1 MMSYFKKKYN
11 KVLLL
16 LILSIFIGVLAGCNG
31 RDVINQDD
39 LYTVIYDGNGGY
51 LGNKTNT
58 VRKLQVQPGSK
69 IPKYLSEYAQDSYVV
84 SSLGL
89 ATRQGYNLL
98 GWYLESNAQF
108 APNPLGEYVYLDV
121 NDGNGAYNIDQ
132 DGSYVFG
139 YVQDEQGTLVF
150 INVEEL
156 SEDDDPETAEYIYY
170 NGSNGYGFY
179 VYDAED
185 AAHVEVYELVGGYA
199 PSELTAFGNAY
210 LVFSELSPTWQN
222 LFVDV
227 PKYKQDFYEYTEA
240 DEGLTR
246 YSFESSYIYFDSM
259 MIQDDLGEYALL
271 GTQYVVYDSENIEHT
286 DLERYSVNSRYVFV
300 RTDGT
305 NTPSDLE
312 RFNASITYW
321 DFETDRVEDDMTL
334 IAHWE
339 RKITVNYIQKSGQIT
354 VITKKLSDDNTT
366 SVDLVQGELIGKLET
381 IPKFAGYTFVGWSKS
396 ETEYDPWNFESDV
409 FPIDSREL
417 NLYAYM
423 IEGDYTRISTE
434 SGLAKVALDPAGNY
448 LLVADIDLG
457 GQTYINSSPLGFTI
471 KTTLNAEAIPF
482 TGKFVSMG
490 YKISNFT
497 LSVTNTQK
505 PLLADEGIIVVS
517 GLFPYVQDA
526 TISGLVLENVSA
538 ILTTNSGTGIV
549 CDLGAAAL
557 IGTALE
563 GNTIVND
570 VDVEITF
577 SATTSDVIG
586 KPVYIGGVFA
596 RGSEFITSTNTTS
609 SVEYSS
615 IEDITSDTLHVSN

>member
-1 MMSYFKKKYN
+1 MSYIKKKYN

-16 LILSIFIGVLAGCNG
+16 IILSIFIGVLAGCNG
-31 RDVINQDD
+31 RQVINQDD

-108 APNPLGEYVYLDV
+108 APNPVGEYVYLDI
-121 NDGNGAYNIDQ
+121 NDGNGAYNIDEEG
-132 DGSYVFG
+132 DYVYG
-139 YVQDEQGTLVF
+139 YVQDEEGTLVF

-156 SEDDDPETAEYIYY
+156 SEDDDPETVEYIYY

-185 AAHVEVYELVGGYA
+185 AAHVEVYEADRGYS
-199 PSELTAFGNAY
+199 PSELSAFGSAY
-210 LVFSELSPTWQN
+210 LVFSELNSTWQT

-227 PKYKQDFYEYTEA
+227 PKYRQDFYEYTEA

-271 GTQYVVYDSENIEHT
+271 GSAYVIYDSENPAHV
-286 DLERYSVNSRYVFV
+286 DLERYSINSRYVFIK
-300 RTDGT
+300 TDELE
-305 NTPSDLE
+305 TPSDLE
-312 RFNASITYW
+312 RFNADILYW
-321 DFETDRVEDDMTL
+321 DFEADRVQENMTL

-354 VITKKLSDDNTT
+354 VITKKLSNDNTT
-366 SVDLVQGELIGKLET
+366 SVDLVQGEIIGKLET
-381 IPKFAGYTFVGWSKS
+381 IPKFTGYTFVGWSKS
-396 ETEYDPWNFESDV
+396 ETEYDPWNFDSDV
-409 FPIDSREL
+409 FPTESREL

-423 IEGDYTRISTE
+423 IEGEFTRISTE
-434 SGLAKVALDPAGNY
+434 NGLAKVALDPAGNY
-448 LLVADIDLG
+448 LLVADIDLN
-457 GQTYINSSPLGFTI
+457 GQVYSNSSPLGFTV
-471 KTTLNAEAIPF
+471 KSNLNAEVIPF

-563 GNTIVND
+563 GNTIIS
-570 VDVEITF
+570 DVEVDISIT
-577 SATTSDVIG
+577 STTEDVITY
-586 KPVYIGGVFA
+586 PVYIGGISA
-596 RGSEFITSTNTTS
+596 RGSNYLTVTNSTS
-609 SVEYSS
+609 SLDYST
-615 IEDITSDTLHVSN
+615 IEDITSDVLHVSN

>member
-1 MMSYFKKKYN
+1 MSYIKKKYN

-16 LILSIFIGVLAGCNG
+16 IILSIFIGVLAGCNG
-31 RDVINQDD
+31 RQVINQDD

-108 APNPLGEYVYLDV
+108 APNPVGEYVYLDI
-121 NDGNGAYNIDQ
+121 NDGNGAYNIDEEG
-132 DGSYVFG
+132 DYVYG
-139 YVQDEQGTLVF
+139 YVQDEEGTLVF

-156 SEDDDPETAEYIYY
+156 SEDDDPETVEYIYY

-185 AAHVEVYELVGGYA
+185 AAHVEVYEADGGYS
-199 PSELTAFGNAY
+199 PSELSAFGSAY
-210 LVFSELSPTWQN
+210 LVFSELNSTWQT

-227 PKYKQDFYEYTEA
+227 PKYRQDFYEYTEA

-271 GTQYVVYDSENIEHT
+271 GSAYVIYDSENPAHV
-286 DLERYSVNSRYVFV
+286 DLERYSINSRYVFIK
-300 RTDGT
+300 TDELE
-305 NTPSDLE
+305 TPSDLE
-312 RFNASITYW
+312 RFNADILYW
-321 DFETDRVEDDMTL
+321 DFEADRVQENMTL

-366 SVDLVQGELIGKLET
+366 SVDLVQGEIIGKLET
-381 IPKFAGYTFVGWSKS
+381 IPKFTGYTFVGWSKS
-396 ETEYDPWNFESDV
+396 ETEYDPWNFDSDV
-409 FPIDSREL
+409 FPTESREL

-423 IEGDYTRISTE
+423 IEGEFTRISTE
-434 SGLAKVALDPAGNY
+434 NGLAKVALDPAGNY
-448 LLVADIDLG
+448 LLVADIDLN
-457 GQTYINSSPLGFTI
+457 GQVYSNSSPLGFTV
-471 KTTLNAEAIPF
+471 KSNLNAEVIPF

-563 GNTIVND
+563 GNTIIS
-570 VDVEITF
+570 DVEVDISIT
-577 SATTSDVIG
+577 STTEDVINY
-586 KPVYIGGVFA
+586 PVYIGGISA
-596 RGSEFITSTNTTS
+596 RGSNYLTVTNSTS
-609 SVEYSS
+609 SLDYST
-615 IEDITSDTLHVSN
+615 IEDITSDVLHVSN